1 LSKDISSIT
10 RNADNKKEEREENKK
25 LQQAEQER
33 GGREL
38 KTELLYGAE
47 NAVRRGVYFMSN
59 VKKGMDI
66 YFDHRAPS
74 IVVEVQEYRNGYLDI
89 RRSGGKIRAFTEIT
103 KDNVYYCKELMKL
116 VDELRHLD
124 GVKGGIAV
132 SESEY
137 MATTVL
143 EEAKPLTQVMYSN
156 VKEVVEQAQYIF
168 DTFWNKAI
176 PAEDRIREIEE
187 GIKPDFIETIR
198 DPNQVQKITFDIVR
212 SAEEEILAIF
222 STANAFDRQK
232 RAGTIELLKEAA
244 DLRGIKVR
252 ILTPFDERIKKSEEE
267 EEKEDDNGS
276 NDDSDSN
283 INNNKRVCN
292 PTNNGKIKIQFI
304 EPVLQTK
311 VSILVVDRKFS
322 LSVEVKDDSKD
333 TSYKAMGLTS
343 YSNSKST
350 VLSYASIF
358 EALWIQTKLYEQ
370 LKEHERMEKEFIDIA
385 AHELRTPLQ
394 PIISYNALALKNL
407 IDKDEAM
414 RVIDKQAR
422 RLQKLATDL
431 LAASRIES
439 GNLTYK
445 MEKTKINDII
455 LDVINSAAITTAK
468 ANNHHHH
475 LDKKELSIKTEL
487 DSANSNIE
495 IDADKDRI
503 TQALFNIIDNAIK
516 FTSKGI
522 IKIENH
528 VYLDKNKIEIRV
540 SDTGSGIPKDIL
552 PRLFSKFVTR
562 SVGKGSQHG
571 TGLGLFITK
580 AIVTAHNGQIT
591 AFNNDDRGGATF
603 TIVLPINRKGKS

>member
-1 LSKDISSIT
+1 
-10 RNADNKKEEREENKK
+10 
-25 LQQAEQER
+25 
-33 GGREL
+33 
-38 KTELLYGAE
+38 
-47 NAVRRGVYFMSN
+47 
-59 VKKGMDI
+59 
-66 YFDHRAPS
+66 
-74 IVVEVQEYRNGYLDI
+74 
-89 RRSGGKIRAFTEIT
+89 
-103 KDNVYYCKELMKL
+103 
-116 VDELRHLD
+116 
-124 GVKGGIAV
+124 
-132 SESEY
+132 
-137 MATTVL
+137 
-143 EEAKPLTQVMYSN
+143 
-156 VKEVVEQAQYIF
+156 
-168 DTFWNKAI
+168 
-176 PAEDRIREIEE
+176 
-187 GIKPDFIETIR
+187 
-198 DPNQVQKITFDIVR
+198 
-212 SAEEEILAIF
+212 
-222 STANAFDRQK
+222 
-232 RAGTIELLKEAA
+232 
-244 DLRGIKVR
+244 
-252 ILTPFDERIKKSEEE
+252 
-267 EEKEDDNGS
+267 
-276 NDDSDSN
+276 
-283 INNNKRVCN
+283 
-292 PTNNGKIKIQFI
+292 
-304 EPVLQTK
+304 
-311 VSILVVDRKFS
+311 
-322 LSVEVKDDSKD
+322 
-333 TSYKAMGLTS
+333 MGLTS